1 VALLEHCAQQI
12 TGATTQSDAIHAAW
26 QTLRQ
31 LTPVTTCALYR
42 YESSADQVV
51 CQWSAG
57 DSHNLL
63 PGLVIKLGERVTGWC
78 AANRKSAMN
87 SDAHLDLIQMA
98 TRFTP
103 PLRSTICIP
112 LMTDERIVGVFT
124 GYSTQESPFEER
136 HRYAVERVAELL
148 NMRLTSSTHTVR
160 NIRAFP
166 TANRH

>member
-1 VALLEHCAQQI
+1 LLEKCAHQI
-12 TGATTQSDAIHAAW
+12 TGATNQSDAIYAAW
-26 QTLRQ
+26 QALRQ

-42 YESSADQVV
+42 YESSSDQVV
-51 CQWSAG
+51 CQYSAG

-63 PGLVIKLGERVTGWC
+63 PGLMIKLGERVTGWC
-78 AANRKSAMN
+78 AANKKSAMN
-87 SDAHLDLIQMA
+87 SDAYLDLIQMA

-103 PLRSTICIP
+103 PLRSTISIP
-112 LMTDERIVGVFT
+112 LMDDQRIVGVFT

-148 NMRLTSSTHTVR
+148 STRVTSTTQSVS

-166 TANRH
+166 IATRHQ